1 MPTRKDI
8 VYNMYNIYEY
18 VKQLN
23 VENGDTRRMSCPV
36 CNSYKTFSVT
46 NNMGSLLWNCYKA
59 SCDIKGS
66 TRVHLSVD
74 EIRGIQQK
82 HSQVGKSFE
91 IPEYVV
97 PHTGRTEV
105 SKWCN
110 QWGIDPDKLDLL
122 YDVKEHRVVFP
133 IKEDGRVVDATGRSI
148 LNKLPKWK
156 RYGNSDLP
164 FSFGC
169 GSIAIVV
176 EDCISAGV
184 VGSDVYVGVAV
195 LGTSLLDSHKKFL
208 SQFST
213 TIIALDPDALPKTLS
228 FAKELRSHVKE
239 VKILKLKDDIK
250 YRVKEDIDNLKQ
262 LTPKETQI
270 WN

>member
-1 MPTRKDI
+1 
-8 VYNMYNIYEY
+8 MYNIYEY

-23 VENGDTRRMSCPV
+23 VESGDTRRMNCPM

-59 SCDIKGS
+59 SCVIRGS
-66 TRVHLSVD
+66 TRVRLSVD
-74 EIRGIQQK
+74 EIRDIQNK
-82 HSQVGKSFE
+82 KSSQVVSNFE
-91 IPEYVV
+91 LPEYVV
-97 PHTGRTEV
+97 PHHTRNEMND
-105 SKWCN
+105 WCN
-110 QWGIDPDKLDLL
+110 KWGLDQSKLDLY

-133 IKEDGRVVDATGRSI
+133 IKRDGRVVDATGRSI
-148 LNKLPKWK
+148 FNKIPKWK

-164 FSFGC
+164 YSFGC

-195 LGTSLLDSHKKFL
+195 LGTSLMDSHKKFL

-213 TIIALDPDALPKTLS
+213 TIIALDPDALPKTIS
-228 FAKELRSHVKE
+228 FAKELRSHVKD
-239 VKILKLKDDIK
+239 VKILKLKDDLK
-250 YRVKEDIDNLKQ
+250 YRNELDIQNLYE
-262 LTPKETQI
+262 LTPKETQL